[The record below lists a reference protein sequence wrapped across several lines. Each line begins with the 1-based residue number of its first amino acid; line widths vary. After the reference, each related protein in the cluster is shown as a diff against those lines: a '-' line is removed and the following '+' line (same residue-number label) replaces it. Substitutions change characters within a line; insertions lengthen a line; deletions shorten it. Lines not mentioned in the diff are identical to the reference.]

1 MIDNNQQNKLNE
13 HLRTFEE
20 LFSPDKKNM
29 IFCVMTFFIIL
40 FCALL
45 RGGKGTGSIIGL
57 D

>member
-1 MIDNNQQNKLNE
+1 MIDNNQQKKSNE
-13 HLRTFEE
+13 HIRTFEE
-20 LFSPDKKNM
+20 LFNPDKKNM

-40 FCALL
+40 LCALL